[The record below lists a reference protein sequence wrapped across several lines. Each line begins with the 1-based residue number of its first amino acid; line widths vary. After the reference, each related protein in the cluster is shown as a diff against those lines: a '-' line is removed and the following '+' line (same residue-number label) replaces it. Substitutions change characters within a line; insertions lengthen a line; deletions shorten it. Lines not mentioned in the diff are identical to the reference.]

1 LIYLSEK
8 CPKEFK
14 MVNNNEVNMGVAEEE
29 QNGPPRRVRSRVG
42 VSLRGRGRAGLKRAL
57 LRLPLTIK

>member
-1 LIYLSEK
+1 
-8 CPKEFK
+8 

-57 LRLPLTIK
+57 LRLPLTIKLAPPKRSPGV

>member
-1 LIYLSEK
+1 
-8 CPKEFK
+8 